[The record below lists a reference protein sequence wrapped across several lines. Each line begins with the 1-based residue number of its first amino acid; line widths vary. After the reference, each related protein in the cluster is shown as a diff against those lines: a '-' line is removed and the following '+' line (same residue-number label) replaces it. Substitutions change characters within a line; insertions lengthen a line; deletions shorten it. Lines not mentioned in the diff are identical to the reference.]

1 VNYRGDKMKK
11 VIIISCVL
19 VLISSFAFAE
29 SEKKGSIIGTFGLG
43 VFFETTVETKKLVSM
58 IFDLNLISRA
68 GFTLCLT
75 DVIGF
80 SFRGDFSQNILLFGP
95 GYHYMKEKW
104 NIGVSLL
111 GSPTAV
117 DMIIAGK
124 IDGGY
129 YFTDNI
135 GITGIL
141 MYGQTTGLG
150 WDLSMFNIYAGI
162 SIRL

>member
-1 VNYRGDKMKK
+1 MKK
-11 VIIISCVL
+11 LIIIFCVS
-19 VLISSFAFAE
+19 VLMSSFAFAE
-29 SEKKGSIIGTFGLG
+29 GGKKGSIIGTFGLG
-43 VFFETTVETKKLVSM
+43 VSFDTTVETKTLVSM
-58 IFDLNLISRA
+58 VFDLNLVSRA

-95 GYHYMKEKW
+95 GYHYMKDKW

-135 GITGIL
+135 GITGLL
-141 MYGQTTGLG
+141 MYGRTTGLG
-150 WDLSMFNIYAGI
+150 WDFSMANVYAGV
-162 SIRL
+162 SIRQ

>member
-1 VNYRGDKMKK
+1 MKK
-11 VIIISCVL
+11 ALIISCVL
-19 VLISSFAFAE
+19 ALISSFAFAE
-29 SEKKGSIIGTFGLG
+29 GEKKGSIIGTFGLG
-43 VFFETTVETKKLVSM
+43 ASFDTTVETKTLVSM
-58 IFDLNLISRA
+58 VFDLNLISVA

-80 SFRGDFSQNILLFGP
+80 SFRGDFSQNIVLFGP
-95 GYHYMKEKW
+95 GYHYMKDKW
-104 NIGVSLL
+104 NVGVSLL

-135 GITGIL
+135 GITGLL
-141 MYGQTTGLG
+141 MYGRTTGLG
-150 WDLSMFNIYAGI
+150 WDFSMVNVYAGV
-162 SIRL
+162 SIKL